1 MSWRVIG
8 PFLTALVAERGR
20 WPLWLPV
27 GFGIGIA
34 LYFSHLEEPPVGFG
48 PLAVLGSLAVALT
61 LARKSDEALPTVVR
75 LAFLAAAVVAFGFTA
90 ASVRTLIVTA
100 AVLEKP
106 VGPTT
111 LTGRVQRV
119 ETFPSGLRIVV
130 EKPRI
135 SGISA
140 HMMPEKVR
148 VRLMATQPDLWPG
161 DWVRVRA
168 RLSPPPPPVAPGA
181 YDFQRWAFF
190 EGLGAVGFGLGKAT
204 VLATGTSQSGVTPE
218 ILVERLRRAI
228 TKRILAAVEGE
239 TGGVVA
245 ALITGERRAVPEDVM
260 EALRRSGLAH
270 LLAISG
276 LHIGLAAVTVF
287 SGLRLILAA
296 VPGVAVRFPIKK
308 AAAFGA
314 ILAAFGYALIAGAT
328 LPTQRAF
335 IMLCFALVA
344 VIIDRRG
351 LSVRSVAW
359 AAFLVLLFTP
369 ESLLGASFQMSF
381 AAVLALVAAYE
392 ALSSRDRSSDSFV
405 YHGPWRGVALYFGG
419 VLLTTLVASAATGS
433 FALFHFNRF
442 ADYGMAANLVA
453 VPITALWI
461 MPWSVVAMFLM
472 PFGLEAAALTPAAWG
487 VDGVVAVARTV
498 SAWPGAVT
506 LAPAMPVWGL
516 AAITFG
522 GLWLCI
528 WRRRFRYLGTI
539 PIAVGFASFATVS
552 PPDVWVDSEARV
564 FALRG
569 ADGEMRF
576 SAGTGARHVRKTWLR
591 MAGHTEAGSLPR
603 LGSLQSPHAP
613 HCDAFGCLAAYGN
626 RKVAIGN
633 REEALSED
641 CWSADVVISL
651 IAIRHPCP
659 APVVIDRFDLWRNG
673 AHTIRFGG
681 TGPPVI
687 DTVAKHRGNRPW
699 VPRKQRV
706 RRDRPG
712 TGKGP

>member
-1 MSWRVIG
+1 MARHWS
-8 PFLTALVAERGR
+8 ARGR
-20 WPLWLPV
+20 LDIRTRVLAPL
-27 GFGIGIA
+27 GAGRFGIGIA
-34 LYFSHLEEPPVGFG
+34 LYFSLLEEP
-48 PLAVLGSLAVALT
+48 AVALGPLTVVVSFT
-61 LARKSDEALPTVVR
+61 LALILGRERDGTLAPVAR
-75 LAFLAAAVVAFGFTA
+75 LAFFAVAVIALGFTA
-90 ASVRTLIVTA
+90 ASVRTQIVAA
-100 AVLEKP
+100 AVLEKAI
-106 VGPTT
+106 GPTT
-111 LTGRVQRV
+111 LTGRIQRV
-119 ETFPSGLRIVV
+119 ETFPSGLRIVL

-135 SGISA
+135 SGIAA
-140 HMMPEKVR
+140 HKTPERVR
-148 VRLMATQPDLWPG
+148 VRLMATQPDIWPG

-204 VLATGTSQSGVTPE
+204 VLSLGADHSGMSPE
-218 ILVERLRRAI
+218 ILIERLRRAI
-228 TKRILAAVEGE
+228 TKRILVAVDGE

-260 EALRRSGLAH
+260 EVLRRSGLAH
-270 LLAISG
+270 LLSISG
-276 LHIGLAAVTVF
+276 LHVRLAAVTVF
-287 SGLRLILAA
+287 SGLRFILAA

-335 IMLCFALVA
+335 IMLCFALIA

-369 ESLLGASFQMSF
+369 ESLFGASFQMSF

-392 ALSSRDRSSDSFV
+392 VLSSRDRRSDR
-405 YHGPWRGVALYFGG
+405 YGYRPWRRVALYFGG
-419 VLLTTLVASAATGS
+419 VFLTTLVASAATGS

-442 ADYGMAANLVA
+442 ADYGLAANLVA
-453 VPITALWI
+453 VPLTALWI

-472 PFGLEAAALTPAAWG
+472 PLGLEAAALTPAAWG

-498 SAWPGAVT
+498 SALPGAVT

-516 AAITFG
+516 AAITLG

-528 WRRRFRYLGTI
+528 WRHRYRYLGMV

-552 PPDVWVDSEARV
+552 PPQVWVDTDARV
-564 FALRG
+564 YALRG
-569 ADGEMRF
+569 ADGEIRF
-576 SAGTGARHVRKTWLR
+576 SGGTGARHARKIW
-591 MAGHTEAGSLPR
+591 GHTEAGTLPPN
-603 LGSLQSPHAP
+603 GSLETPYAP
-613 HCDAFGCLAAYGN
+613 QCDAFGCLATYGN
-626 RKVAIGN
+626 RQVAISD

-641 CWSADVVISL
+641 CWSADVVVSL
-651 IAIRHPCP
+651 IAMRHPCP
-659 APVVIDRFDLWRNG
+659 APVVIDRFDLWRDG
-673 AHTIRFGG
+673 AHTIRFPA
-681 TGPPVI
+681 TGPPEV
-687 DTVAKHRGNRPW
+687 DTVAQHRGNRPW
-699 VPRKQRV
+699 VPRKRSGG
-706 RRDRPG
+706 RDRAG
-712 TGKGP
+712 AGEGS

>member
-1 MSWRVIG
+1 VLAPLG
-8 PFLTALVAERGR
+8 AGR
-20 WPLWLPV
+20 
-27 GFGIGIA
+27 FGIGIA
-34 LYFSHLEEPPVGFG
+34 LYFSLLEEP
-48 PLAVLGSLAVALT
+48 AVALGPLTVVVSFT
-61 LARKSDEALPTVVR
+61 LALILGRERDGTLAPVAR
-75 LAFLAAAVVAFGFTA
+75 LAFFAVAVIALGFTA
-90 ASVRTLIVTA
+90 ASVRTQIVAA
-100 AVLEKP
+100 AVLEKAI
-106 VGPTT
+106 GPTT
-111 LTGRVQRV
+111 LTGRIQRV
-119 ETFPSGLRIVV
+119 ETFPSGLRIVL

-135 SGISA
+135 SGIAA
-140 HMMPEKVR
+140 HKTPERVR
-148 VRLMATQPDLWPG
+148 VRLMATQPDIWPG

-204 VLATGTSQSGVTPE
+204 VLSLGADHSGMSPE
-218 ILVERLRRAI
+218 ILIERLRRAI
-228 TKRILAAVEGE
+228 TKRILVAVDGE

-260 EALRRSGLAH
+260 EVLRRSGLAH
-270 LLAISG
+270 LLSISG
-276 LHIGLAAVTVF
+276 LHVRLAAVTVF
-287 SGLRLILAA
+287 SGLRFILAA

-335 IMLCFALVA
+335 IMLCFALIA

-369 ESLLGASFQMSF
+369 ESLFGASFQMSF

-392 ALSSRDRSSDSFV
+392 VLSSRDRRSDR
-405 YHGPWRGVALYFGG
+405 YGYRPWRRVALYFGG
-419 VLLTTLVASAATGS
+419 VFLTTLVASAATGS

-442 ADYGMAANLVA
+442 ADYGLAANLVA
-453 VPITALWI
+453 VPLTALWI

-472 PFGLEAAALTPAAWG
+472 PLGLEAAALTPAAWG

-498 SAWPGAVT
+498 SALPGAVT

-516 AAITFG
+516 AAITLG

-528 WRRRFRYLGTI
+528 WRHRYRYLGMV

-552 PPDVWVDSEARV
+552 PPQVWVDTDARV
-564 FALRG
+564 YALRG
-569 ADGEMRF
+569 ADGEIRF
-576 SAGTGARHVRKTWLR
+576 SGGTGARHARKIW
-591 MAGHTEAGSLPR
+591 GHTEAGTLPPN
-603 LGSLQSPHAP
+603 GSLETPYAP
-613 HCDAFGCLAAYGN
+613 QCDAFGCLATYGN
-626 RKVAIGN
+626 RQVAISD

-641 CWSADVVISL
+641 CWSADVVVSL
-651 IAIRHPCP
+651 IAMRHPCP
-659 APVVIDRFDLWRNG
+659 APVVIDRFDLWRDG
-673 AHTIRFGG
+673 AHTIRFPA
-681 TGPPVI
+681 TGPPEV
-687 DTVAKHRGNRPW
+687 DTVAQHRGNRPW
-699 VPRKQRV
+699 VPRKRSGG
-706 RRDRPG
+706 RDRAG
-712 TGKGP
+712 AGEGS

>member
-1 MSWRVIG
+1 
-8 PFLTALVAERGR
+8 
-20 WPLWLPV
+20 
-27 GFGIGIA
+27 
-34 LYFSHLEEPPVGFG
+34 
-48 PLAVLGSLAVALT
+48 
-61 LARKSDEALPTVVR
+61 LPTVAR
-75 LAFLAAAVVAFGFTA
+75 LAFIAVAVIALGFSA
-90 ASVRTLIVTA
+90 ASVRTQIVAA
-100 AVLEKP
+100 AVLEKAI
-106 VGPTT
+106 GPTT
-111 LTGRVQRV
+111 LTGRIQRV
-119 ETFPSGLRIVV
+119 ETFPSGLRIVL
-130 EKPRI
+130 EKPRV
-135 SGISA
+135 SGIAA
-140 HMMPEKVR
+140 HKTPERVR
-148 VRLMATQPDLWPG
+148 VRLMATQPDIWPG

-190 EGLGAVGFGLGKAT
+190 EGLGAVGFGLGKAI
-204 VLATGTSQSGVTPE
+204 VLSSGTDHSGPSPE

-245 ALITGERRAVPEDVM
+245 ALITGERRAVPEAVM

-276 LHIGLAAVTVF
+276 LHVGLAALTVF

-308 AAAFGA
+308 AAALGA

-335 IMLCFALVA
+335 IMLCFALIA

-369 ESLLGASFQMSF
+369 ESLFGASFQMSF

-392 ALSSRDRSSDSFV
+392 ALSSRDRRSDR
-405 YHGPWRGVALYFGG
+405 YGYYRPWRRMALYFGG
-419 VLLTTLVASAATGS
+419 VFLTTLVASAATGS

-442 ADYGMAANLVA
+442 ADYGLAANLLA
-453 VPITALWI
+453 VPLTALWI

-472 PFGLEAAALTPAAWG
+472 PVGLEAWALTPAAWG
-487 VDGVVAVARTV
+487 VDGVVAVAQTV

-516 AAITFG
+516 AAITYG

-528 WRRRFRYLGTI
+528 WRRRHRFLGVA

-552 PPDVWVDSEARV
+552 PPHVWVDSEARV
-564 FALRG
+564 YALRG

-576 SAGTGARHVRKTWLR
+576 SGGTGARHVRKTWLR
-591 MAGHTEAGSLPR
+591 MAGHTEAATLPAI
-603 LGSLQSPHAP
+603 GTLQMPDAP
-613 HCDAFGCLAAYGN
+613 HCDAFGCLATYGN
-626 RKVAIGN
+626 RRLVIGN

-641 CWSADVVISL
+641 YWSADVVVSL

-673 AHTIRFGG
+673 AHTIRFPA
-681 TGPPVI
+681 TGPPEVE
-687 DTVAKHRGNRPW
+687 TVARHRGNRPW
-699 VPRKQRV
+699 VPLKQRGG
-706 RRDRPG
+706 RDPAG
-712 TGKGP
+712 AGEGP